1 MSLTQ
6 PLSDAEIVAIRE
18 AWLEHHVLS
27 FPNQAMSDDDLEQFT
42 LSFGGFGDDPFIAP
56 IPGRNNIVAVKKNSG

>member
-1 MSLTQ
+1 MILNINPSGQACGAEVTEVSLTQ

-27 FPNQAMSDDDLEQFT
+27 FPNQAMSDYDL
-42 LSFGGFGDDPFIAP
+42 
-56 IPGRNNIVAVKKNSG
+56 